1 MAGMGRGSQR
11 PRRTRRP
18 KRPRRQPTGSN
29 SPRSSSAFMDMISI
43 VPASPQRSSF
53 AFDSGAWVSTST
65 ASSQSIP
72 PAARNMYPQGNSF
85 LGTLGLPAIGVPTF
99 QGSGSIPSDT
109 SPVHEIEGYRLK
121 FRHPGQPD
129 TRLREFRFNP
139 AIPPSAVRQCGWGG
153 CRSPNRSHRRCRP
166 SPHRVLLRPGP
177 LPCGPSASCV

>member
-1 MAGMGRGSQR
+1 MAGMGRGSQI

-29 SPRSSSAFMDMISI
+29 SPRSSSALMEMTSI

-53 AFDSGAWVSTST
+53 ACDSGARVSTSP
-65 ASSQSIP
+65 ASSLSIL
-72 PAARNMYPQGNSF
+72 PAARNMCLQENSF
-85 LGTLGLPAIGVPTF
+85 LSNLRLPAIGVPTF
-99 QGSGSIPSDT
+99 QGSRTKPSDT
-109 SPVHEIEGYRLK
+109 FPVDEIEGYRLK

-129 TRLREFRFNP
+129 TRVREFRFNP
-139 AIPPSAVRQCGWGG
+139 AIPPSVGRQCGWGG
-153 CRSPNRSHRRCRP
+153 CRSPDRSHRRCRP